1 MMEKRMAQYIEGSL
15 RGDGRKIGIVV
26 SRFNSFI
33 AEKLLDG
40 AIDSLVRSGVNSDD
54 IVVARV
60 PGAFEIPLVAQKMAR
75 SGRYHAVLCLG
86 AVILGATPHFDYVAG
101 EVAKGTAQVML
112 DTGVPILFGVLTTD
126 TIEQAIER
134 AGTKAGNKGSDV
146 AIAALEMVNL
156 LDGLGQAPNAA

>member
-1 MMEKRMAQYIEGSL
+1 MAQYIEGSL
-15 RGDGRKIGIVV
+15 KGDGRKIGIVV

-75 SGRYHAVLCLG
+75 SSHYHAVLCLG
-86 AVILGATPHFDYVAG
+86 AVIRGATPHFDYVAG

-156 LDGLGQAPNAA
+156 LDGLGQGASVA